1 MGQSRVAALGRV
13 LGTLALAASLVVGV
27 DSMTLAQGEVSESE
41 QAQAQPEPQ
50 PEPATQPEPE
60 RESVAQPGPGTT
72 VYIHGGNHST
82 DNTVTLNADGSISTA
97 DSSGGEDNVSAVVD
111 SADGTVV
118 EEGNIASGGN
128 GGTTTAD
135 ASGGTFYS
143 PLDEA
148 GNPIPIVETGGNRGS
163 TINLG
168 NTLGGD
174 GTTSVSIY
182 GGDTSIVTD
191 VTMNITGGIAIAE
204 AYGGDE
210 NIAVIVG
217 SPVDPEVAG
226 SIAAAGN
233 GGTADASAAGGYA
246 PVGTVLGGRN
256 QGAVI
261 NVGDI
266 IGGVGHNAGDINVVI
281 DGGSLSATTVT
292 EMDVAVGGF
301 ASARAIGG
309 DENTALARLNADQ
322 TVAAGNGGTSDSAAN
337 GGYVTIGTVRGEL
350 FSIIGGNNR
359 GATIDVAGISSGSGD
374 GGDATV
380 GIYGGDLTA
389 NASSM
394 GSPAYGGGNHG
405 ADINVGYVEGGDGY
419 GGTGGDATLLL
430 DAGSILASAS
440 GPAGADAGDNRGAN
454 INVGNVLGGYG
465 NWGQGGDATVAI
477 EGSDISATGYGL
489 EIVGV
494 DSGGTTV
501 DLPWDDRGASAGD
514 GGTAFTSADAGSA
527 VTGPV
532 SAGDNYGGT
541 INVGDTVGGDGN
553 GGTGGDATVVLK
565 GTDITTSFI
574 VNVSVDGG
582 TALGSA
588 VGGDDNDAT
597 APRRGDGSAAAG
609 SGGFAGATADGGRIQ
624 VGAIY
629 VGGNHGGVINVGDTI
644 GGTGSSGGTGGNAL
658 VSLDGGS
665 ITAAVILN
673 LEANG
678 GIAGASAD
686 GGDDNAAILRG
697 DGSLNLGS
705 YAGNGGVALAEADG
719 GTITIGDVHVG
730 GNLGAVMT
738 VGNVVAGDGAWGGVG
753 GDATL
758 LVEGTDIYS
767 LIELNLAANGGLAF
781 ATADGGDDNFTYLD
795 ARDATNLDAIEDTD
809 LLAGVGGLAHAKA
822 NGGNILVG
830 DLYAGGNVGTV
841 VDFGDIVAGDGI
853 GGAGESM
860 VFNRF
865 SGELITVVQINAE
878 SHGGNAFAG
887 ADGGD
892 DNAVLLIGDGT
903 TSGVPS
909 AGNGGTSLSDAGGGP
924 IRIGDVTSG
933 NNLGAMFSEPQRET
947 GGRYRG
953 PEPRQPR
960 GAGGGG
966 SGKATGGGGGGK
978 VRQVSK
984 GVGGKRGNAAVAALP
999 STGEGTGLIAG
1010 STANQIALVVLAAMA
1025 SAAVAGYGIR
1035 RRPNQ

>member
-13 LGTLALAASLVVGV
+13 LGACALVTSLVLGA
-27 DSMTLAQGEVSESE
+27 DSMALAQGEVTESE

-50 PEPATQPEPE
+50 PEPAAE

-97 DSSGGEDNVSAVVD
+97 DSSGGEDNVAAVVD
-111 SADGTVV
+111 SADGSVV
-118 EEGNIASGGN
+118 SEGNIASGGN

-168 NTLGGD
+168 NTVGGD

-182 GGDTSIVTD
+182 GGDTAIVTD

-210 NIAVIVG
+210 NIAVVRG
-217 SPVDPEVAG
+217 SPVDPDVAG

-266 IGGVGHNAGDINVVI
+266 IGGTGANAGNINVVI

-292 EMDVAVGGF
+292 EFDVAVGGF

-309 DENTALARLNADQ
+309 DENTALATLNADQ
-322 TVAAGNGGTSDSAAN
+322 TVTAGNGGTSDSAAN

-359 GATIDVAGISSGSGD
+359 GASIDVAGISSGSGN

-389 NASSM
+389 NASSI

-405 ADINVGYVEGGDGY
+405 ADIDVGYVEGGDGY
-419 GGTGGDATLLL
+419 GGRGGDATLLL

-489 EIVGV
+489 EIIGV
-494 DSGGTTV
+494 DSGGEKV

-553 GGTGGDATVVLK
+553 GGTGGDATVILK
-565 GTDITTSFI
+565 GTDISTSFI

-588 VGGDDNDAT
+588 VGGDDNDAA

-678 GIAGASAD
+678 GIAAASAD
-686 GGDDNAAILRG
+686 GGDDNDAILRG

-705 YAGNGGVALAEADG
+705 YAGTGGVALAEADG

-758 LVEGTDIYS
+758 LVEGTNIYS
-767 LIELNLAANGGLAF
+767 LIELNLAANGGLAG
-781 ATADGGDDNFTYLD
+781 ASANGGDDNVSFF
-795 ARDATNLDAIEDTD
+795 DATNATDLDAIEDTN
-809 LLAGVGGLAHAKA
+809 LLAGVGGLAHAQA
-822 NGGNILVG
+822 NGGDIRVG
-830 DLYAGGNVGTV
+830 NLYAGGNVGTV
-841 VDFGDIVAGDGI
+841 VDFGDIVAGHGI
-853 GGAGESM
+853 GGFGESM

-865 SGELITVVQINAE
+865 SGDLITVTQVNAE
-878 SHGGNAFAG
+878 SHGGSAFAG

-892 DNAVLLIGDGT
+892 DNAVFLIGDVT
-903 TSGVPS
+903 TNGIPS
-909 AGNGGTSLSDAGGGP
+909 AGNGGTSRSLANGGP
-924 IRIGDVTSG
+924 IEIGNVTSG

-960 GAGGGG
+960 GAGGGESSAKP
-966 SGKATGGGGGGK
+966 SGGGGGGGK

-984 GVGGKRGNAAVAALP
+984 GVGGGKRDSAAVAALP
-999 STGEGTGLIAG
+999 STGAGLTAG
-1010 STANQIALVVLAAMA
+1010 STANQIALIVLAAMA
-1025 SAAVAGYGIR
+1025 SAAAAGYGIR
-1035 RRPNQ
+1035 RRPTR

>member
-1 MGQSRVAALGRV
+1 MGHSRGAALTRLPV
-13 LGTLALAASLVVGV
+13 ALALVASLAFGANLA
-27 DSMTLAQGEVSESE
+27 LAQGEVAEPE
-41 QAQAQPEPQ
+41 QAQEQPPPEPQ
-50 PEPATQPEPE
+50 AP
-60 RESVAQPGPGTT
+60 PGTT

-97 DSSGGEDNVSAVVD
+97 DSSGGEENVATTVVD
-111 SADGTVV
+111 SADGGVV
-118 EEGNIASGGN
+118 ESETIASGGN
-128 GGTTTAD
+128 GGTTTSD
-135 ASGGTFYS
+135 ASGGTLYS

-163 TINLG
+163 TINVG
-168 NTLGGD
+168 NTTGGD

-191 VTMNITGGIAIAE
+191 VTMNITGGIALAD
-204 AYGGDE
+204 ASGGDE
-210 NIAVIVG
+210 NVAIVVG

-226 SIAAAGN
+226 GIAAAGN
-233 GGTADASAAGGYA
+233 GGTADASATGGFA

-266 IGGVGHNAGDINVVI
+266 IGGVGADAGAINVVI
-281 DGGSLSATTVT
+281 HGGTLSATTVT
-292 EMDVAVGGF
+292 ELDVAVGGF
-301 ASARAIGG
+301 ASARAVGG
-309 DENTALARLNADQ
+309 DENAALAGTAGDEI
-322 TVAAGNGGTSDSAAN
+322 VAAGNGGTSDSSAN

-359 GATIDVAGISSGSGD
+359 GATIDLAGVSSGSGN

-389 NASSM
+389 NASSI
-394 GSPAYGGGNHG
+394 GAPAYGGGNHG
-405 ADINVGYVEGGDGY
+405 ADIDAGFVEGGDGY

-430 DAGSILASAS
+430 HAGSILASAS
-440 GPAGADAGDNRGAN
+440 GPTGADAGDNRGAN
-454 INVGNVLGGYG
+454 IDVGNVLGGYG
-465 NWGQGGDATVAI
+465 NWGDGGDATVAI

-489 EIVGV
+489 EIIG
-494 DSGGTTV
+494 DESGGEEI
-501 DLPWDDRGASAGD
+501 DLPWDERGVSAGD

-532 SAGDNYGGT
+532 YAGDNFGGT
-541 INVGDTVGGDGN
+541 IRVGDTVGGDGN
-553 GGTGGDATVVLK
+553 GGTGGDAMVQLS
-565 GTDITTSFI
+565 GTDISTSFI

-588 VGGDDNDAT
+588 TGGDDNDA
-597 APRRGDGSAAAG
+597 AIFDGDGDGDAEDGVGSAAAG
-609 SGGFAGATADGGRIQ
+609 SGGFAGATADGGRIA

-678 GIAGASAD
+678 GIAAGIAD
-686 GGDDNAAILRG
+686 GGDDNAAILLG

-705 YAGNGGVALAEADG
+705 YAGTGGVALAEADG
-719 GTITIGDVHVG
+719 GTIVIGDVHVG
-730 GNLGAVMT
+730 GDLGAVMS
-738 VGNVVAGDGAWGGVG
+738 VGDVVAGNGSWGGVG

-767 LIELNLAANGGLAF
+767 LIQLDLEANGGLAG
-781 ATADGGDDNFTYLD
+781 ASAVGGDDNLSVF
-795 ARDATNLDAIEDTD
+795 DATGATDLEATD
-809 LLAGVGGLAHAKA
+809 LLAGVGGLAHAEA
-822 NGGNILVG
+822 NGGFILVG

-853 GGAGESM
+853 GGVGESM

-865 SGELITVVQINAE
+865 SGDLITVVTLAAASN
-878 SHGGNAFAG
+878 GGSALAG

-892 DNAVLLIGDGT
+892 DNALFFATDGT
-903 TSGVPS
+903 TTVGVPS
-909 AGNGGTSLSDAGGGP
+909 VGNGGTSHSEANGGP
-924 IRIGDVTSG
+924 IRIGNVTSG

-966 SGKATGGGGGGK
+966 GKPSAGGAEKGDYRAITKGGGAG
-978 VRQVSK
+978 QTK
-984 GVGGKRGNAAVAALP
+984 GVAVGALP
-999 STGEGTGLIAG
+999 NTGDGAGLVG
-1010 STANQIALVVLAAMA
+1010 GANSGGIALVVLAAMA
-1025 SAAVAGYGIR
+1025 AAAAAGYSAR
-1035 RRPNQ
+1035 RRMAN